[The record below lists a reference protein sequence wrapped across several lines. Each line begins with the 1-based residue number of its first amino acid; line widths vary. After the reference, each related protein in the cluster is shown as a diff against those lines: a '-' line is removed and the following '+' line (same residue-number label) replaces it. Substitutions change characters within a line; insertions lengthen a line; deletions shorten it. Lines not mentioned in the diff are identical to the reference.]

1 MSEDKSVL
9 VDFSSIE
16 KNLKNFKLKDG
27 GVQAIETDKIVGS
40 LGRYNDFSENLL
52 PHRGDMGLRYESI
65 KRGML
70 SGINFPPIKVYQV
83 LDNYFIIDGHHRV
96 MVAKNVFNAKYIDAE
111 VLEVQFEFDISP
123 TKTYSYN
130 TDSAKEFLIK
140 LEEYSFQSKTSL
152 SNAVLKCP
160 LKVTELVSYG
170 KLYEEIENYKNSYNN
185 GEFRELPVIY
195 ASYDWYENRFLPA
208 VAIIEEEDVLRGF
221 PHRTYT
227 DLYVW
232 IQQHKYYLSQKVG
245 YDVGFDFTA
254 HDFFK
259 KYKKV
264 KGLYLIPSVIR
275 DVVRGIKK
283 QIKEQIK
290 DLKE

>member
-1 MSEDKSVL
+1 MTDDRNVL
-9 VDFSSIE
+9 VDFETIE
-16 KNLKNFKLKDG
+16 KNIQKYKIKNRG
-27 GVQAIETDKIVGS
+27 IEAIPTNKIVGS

-52 PHRGDMGLRYESI
+52 PHRGDMGIRYENI
-65 KRGML
+65 KKGML
-70 SGINFPPIKVYQV
+70 AGVIFPPIKVYQV

-96 MVAKNVFNAKYIDAE
+96 MVATNVLNAKYIDAE
-111 VLEVQFEFDISP
+111 VYEIKFDFDISP
-123 TKTYSYN
+123 KKTYSYS
-130 TDSAKEFLIK
+130 TASAKNFLIK
-140 LEEYSFQSKTSL
+140 LEEHFFLLKTSL
-152 SNAVLKCP
+152 SNNVVKKP
-160 LKVTELVSYG
+160 LKVTELVSFG
-170 KLYEEIENYKNSYNN
+170 KLYEEIENYKSSYNK
-185 GEFRELPVIY
+185 GELQKKPIIY
-195 ASYDWYENRFLPA
+195 ASYHWYEHRFLPA

-275 DVVRGIKK
+275 DVLRGIKDH
-283 QIKEQIK
+283 IK
-290 DLKE
+290 DLKD

>member
-1 MSEDKSVL
+1 
-9 VDFSSIE
+9 
-16 KNLKNFKLKDG
+16 
-27 GVQAIETDKIVGS
+27 
-40 LGRYNDFSENLL
+40 
-52 PHRGDMGLRYESI
+52 
-65 KRGML
+65 
-70 SGINFPPIKVYQV
+70 VYQV

-111 VLEVQFEFDISP
+111 VLEIDFDFEISP
-123 TKTYSYN
+123 NKSYSYN
-130 TDSAKEFLIK
+130 TESAKGFLIK
-140 LEEYSFQSKTSL
+140 LEEHFFQIKTDL
-152 SNAVLKCP
+152 SNAVVKYP
-160 LKVTELVSYG
+160 LKVTELVSFG
-170 KLYEEIENYKNSYNN
+170 KLYEEIENYKNSYNK
-185 GEFRELPVIY
+185 GEFQKKPVIY
-195 ASYDWYENRFLPA
+195 ASYHWYEHRFLPA

-264 KGLYLIPSVIR
+264 KGLYLIPSMIR
-275 DVVRGIKK
+275 DVLRGVKD
-283 QIKEQIK
+283 QIKELK
-290 DLKE
+290 D

>member
-1 MSEDKSVL
+1 MSETRNVL
-9 VDFSSIE
+9 VDFGTIE
-16 KNLKNFKLKDG
+16 KNIQKYKLKDRG
-27 GVQAIETDKIVGS
+27 IEAIPTDKIVGS

-52 PHRGDMGLRYESI
+52 PHRGDMGIRYESI
-65 KRGML
+65 KKGML
-70 SGINFPPIKVYQV
+70 SGVNFPPIKVYQV

-111 VLEVQFEFDISP
+111 VLEVDFDFEISP
-123 TKTYSYN
+123 NKTYTYN
-130 TDSAKEFLIK
+130 TSSAKGFLIK
-140 LEEYSFQSKTSL
+140 LEEHFFMLKTSL
-152 SNAVLKCP
+152 SNTVLKKP
-160 LKVTELVSYG
+160 LKVTELVSFG
-170 KLYEEIENYKNSYNN
+170 KIYEEIENYRNSYNK
-185 GEFRELPVIY
+185 GQFQKLPIIY
-195 ASYDWYENRFLPA
+195 ASYHWYEHRFLPA
-208 VAIIEEEDVLRGF
+208 VSIIEEADVLAGF

-264 KGLYLIPSVIR
+264 RGLYMIPSMIKEVL
-275 DVVRGIKK
+275 RGIKD
-283 QIKEQIK
+283 QIKELK
-290 DLKE
+290 D

>member
-1 MSEDKSVL
+1 MSIEKKNVL

-16 KNLKNFKLKDG
+16 KNLKKIKIKNKGIK
-27 GVQAIETDKIVGS
+27 AIETDKIVGS

-52 PHRGDMGLRYESI
+52 PLRGDSGLRYESI
-65 KRGML
+65 KKGML
-70 SGINFPPIKVYQV
+70 GGVNFPPIQVYQV
-83 LDNYFIIDGHHRV
+83 LDNYFVIDGHHRL
-96 MVAKNVFNAKYIDAE
+96 MAAKNLFNAKYIDAE
-111 VLEVQFEFDISP
+111 VLEVQFEFDIAP
-123 TKTYSYN
+123 NKTYSYN
-130 TDSAKEFLIK
+130 TESAKEFLIK
-140 LEEYSFQSKTSL
+140 LEEHSFQIKTYL
-152 SNAVLKCP
+152 SNVVLKYP

-170 KLYEEIENYKNSYNN
+170 KLYEEIENYKTYYNC
-185 GEFRELPVIY
+185 GEFLKKPVIF
-195 ASYDWYENRFLPA
+195 ASYHWYEHVFLPA
-208 VAIIEEEDVLRGF
+208 VEIIIEEDVLVGF

-264 KGLYLIPSVIR
+264 KGVYLLPS
-275 DVVRGIKK
+275 K
-283 QIKEQIK
+283 IK
-290 DLKE
+290 DVLKTFKEKIKGLK